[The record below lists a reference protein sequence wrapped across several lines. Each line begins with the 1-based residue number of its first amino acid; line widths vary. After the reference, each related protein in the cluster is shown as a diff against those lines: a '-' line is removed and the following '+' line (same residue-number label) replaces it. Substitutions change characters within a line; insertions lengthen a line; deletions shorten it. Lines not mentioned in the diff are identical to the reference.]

1 MEDTSRWARFEPG
14 DTAIVTFPIAERR
27 DVVYIE
33 KRKYTLVRRGN
44 DVVEIYPRGRYYPFY
59 QRQHYR
65 SGEPRWRKVQR
76 FVSEDQIDWI

>member
-1 MEDTSRWARFEPG
+1 MQQLR
-14 DTAIVTFPIAERR
+14 FPIAECK
-27 DVVYIE
+27 DVIYIE
-33 KRKYTLVRRGN
+33 KRKYTIVRRGN